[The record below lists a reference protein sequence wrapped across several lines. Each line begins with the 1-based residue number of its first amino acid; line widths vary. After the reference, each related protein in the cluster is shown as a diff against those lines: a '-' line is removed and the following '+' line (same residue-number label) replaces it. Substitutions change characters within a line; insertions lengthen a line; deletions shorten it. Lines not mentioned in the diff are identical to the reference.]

1 MIALIQRVAEAA
13 VIVNGE
19 RIGAISRGILALIGV
34 ERNDTQRQADRL
46 LERVLAYRIFPDAEG
61 RMNLDLR
68 QAGGGLLLVPQ
79 FTLAANTRKGNRPSF
94 ASAAEPGE
102 GERLFRYL
110 TDRAGA
116 QLGRVA
122 TGRFGADMQ
131 VSLVNDGPVTFWL
144 QVAPPGLQVA
154 PPGLQVA
161 PPGPQ
166 APPTA

>member
-19 RIGAISRGILALIGV
+19 CIGAISRGILALIGV
-34 ERNDTQRQADRL
+34 ERNDSHRQADRL
-46 LERVLAYRIFPDAEG
+46 LERVLAYRSFPDAEG

-68 QAGGGLLLVPQ
+68 QVGGGLLLVPQ
-79 FTLAANTRKGNRPSF
+79 FTLAANTQKGNRPSF
-94 ASAAEPGE
+94 TSAAEPGE
-102 GERLFRYL
+102 SERLFRYVSAQ
-110 TDRAGA
+110 AGVH
-116 QLGRVA
+116 LGTVA

-154 PPGLQVA
+154 PA
-161 PPGPQ
+161 GPQ
-166 APPTA
+166 TPPTA